1 MLSSLHASSLT
12 LPPIHSTKPFDG
24 VILDTETPD
33 YQTWQDV
40 FQSYGVD
47 LDLSLW
53 IENIGWGTS
62 NFDTYGHLEGLTG
75 LTLDRESL
83 LRERG
88 NRYLE
93 IVNADGLMPGALD
106 RLEEAQRLGLVL
118 GVASSSPRRW
128 VEGHLDRLGILPM
141 FDAVKTSDDVS
152 DVKPNPEL
160 YLAAIHAL
168 NALPEETLA
177 IEDSAHGVTAAKAA
191 GLHCVAV
198 PNLITRHLPLHHA
211 DFKVKS
217 LKELSLTALLKRFG
231 GPQRHYS

>member
-1 MLSSLHASSLT
+1 MIT
-12 LPPIHSTKPFDG
+12 TVVFDFDG

-40 FQSYGVD
+40 FRSYGVD

-62 NFDTYGHLEGLTG
+62 NFDVCGHLQGLTG

-83 LRERG
+83 LRERR

-93 IVNADGLMPGALD
+93 IVNADGIMPGALD
-106 RLEEAQRLGLVL
+106 RLEEARRLGLVL
-118 GVASSSPRRW
+118 GVASSSSRRW

-141 FDAVKTSDDVS
+141 FDVVKTSDDVT

-160 YLAAIHAL
+160 YLAAIHSL
-168 NALPEETLA
+168 NALPEQTLA

-191 GLHCVAV
+191 GLHCIAV
-198 PNLITRHLPLHHA
+198 PNLVTQHLPLHRA
-211 DFKVKS
+211 DFRVAS
-217 LKELSLTALLKRFG
+217 LKELSLTALLDQFG
-231 GPQRHYS
+231 GPQRYSS

>member
-1 MLSSLHASSLT
+1 MTLT
-12 LPPIHSTKPFDG
+12 VLFWTPKP
-24 VILDTETPD
+24 
-33 YQTWQDV
+33 QTTRLQDV

-53 IENIGWGTS
+53 IENIGWGTW
-62 NFDTYGHLEGLTG
+62 NFDTCGHLEGLTG

-83 LRERG
+83 LRERR

-106 RLEEAQRLGLVL
+106 RLEEARRLGLVL

-141 FDAVKTSDDVS
+141 FHAVKTSDDVT

-160 YLAAIHAL
+160 YLAAIHSL

-198 PNLITRHLPLHHA
+198 PNLITQHLPLHRA
-211 DFKVKS
+211 DFIVES
-217 LKELSLTALLKRFG
+217 LKELSLTALLEQFG
-231 GPQRHYS
+231 GAHSQ